1 LRKIYWAG
9 NNKNLKEFFCLFP
22 LELKILK
29 LRFADLKDF
38 SQEKTFTFLANRF
51 PNLENFNL
59 EIYSDKDS
67 RFKESEFPQMKF
79 LIQFWKKLSQLE
91 KVSISFK
98 TCLISEWTSL
108 NVLEK
113 INQFIFRLMFSLFLA
128 APPKLKKAKLE
139 NIPIDALQF
148 SEIENQLRPSPTI

>member
-1 LRKIYWAG
+1 
-9 NNKNLKEFFCLFP
+9 
-22 LELKILK
+22 
-29 LRFADLKDF
+29 
-38 SQEKTFTFLANRF
+38 
-51 PNLENFNL
+51 
-59 EIYSDKDS
+59 
-67 RFKESEFPQMKF
+67 MKF

-113 INQFIFRLMFSLFLA
+113 INQFIFRLIFSLFLA
-128 APPKLKKAKLE
+128 APPKLKKTKLE

-148 SEIENQLRPSPTI
+148 SEIENHLRPSPTI